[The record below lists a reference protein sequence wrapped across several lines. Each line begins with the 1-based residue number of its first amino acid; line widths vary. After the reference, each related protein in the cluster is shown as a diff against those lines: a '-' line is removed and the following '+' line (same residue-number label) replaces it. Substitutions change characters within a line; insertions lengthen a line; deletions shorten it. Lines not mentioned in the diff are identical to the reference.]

1 MTGSPGAGKTTLLK
15 RVVADY
21 YPAGVE
27 QSLGVTPSLSTTQLV
42 VERVPS
48 AALTSTLTS
57 AIHSLCDAAYD
68 TPTAPLFE
76 SLGPG
81 EHLLGFQGTVL
92 VSHLMWV
99 TRWLQPAG
107 ARALKTSYVEMVATA
122 PGSQRRGYASALLEK
137 FVSCAGDYDLAAL
150 CPATEGL
157 YARLGWR
164 FWQGPLYARKD
175 GRLLATPEERVM
187 ILILPRTPLL
197 DLDAPL
203 SVEWRPGEVW

>member
-1 MTGSPGAGKTTLLK
+1 MP
-15 RVVADY
+15 
-21 YPAGVE
+21 PAVLAVE
-27 QSLGVTPSLSTTQLV
+27 Q
-42 VERVPS
+42 VPS
-48 AALTSTLTS
+48 AALTPELAETV
-57 AIHSLCDAAYD
+57 HSLCDAAYGSA
-68 TPTAPLFE
+68 TASYLE
-76 SLGPG
+76 SIGPG
-81 EHLLGFQGTVL
+81 EHLLGRRDGVL

-107 ARALKTSYVEMVATA
+107 HEPLRTAYVEMVATD
-122 PGSQRRGYASALLEK
+122 PGWQRQGCATALLGQVVPRVAE
-137 FVSCAGDYDLAAL
+137 YDLAAL

-164 FWQGPLYARKD
+164 FWRGPLRVRKD

-187 ILILPRTPLL
+187 ILPLPGTPPL